1 MVIVNN
7 ILWLHLLVEGVNVVD
22 KDAGDVAVDKHDV
35 LEEDE
40 RALQGVGV
48 VHLHHQQPLQRL
60 LHNVPLVRACQP
72 DKKQCVL

>member
-1 MVIVNN
+1 MI
-7 ILWLHLLVEGVNVVD
+7 IFAFIYGYCKYFFLWPHLLVKGVNVVH

-60 LHNVPLVRACQP
+60 LHNVPLVRAS
-72 DKKQCVL
+72 